1 MDLGLR
7 NSMLFE
13 DLKIKTIDSE
23 DEFNKFHQF
32 LIFSKATFLTHMSIL
47 QNSFKNNVLL
57 SISYNNQYIGFYYYL
72 FFIFIGQ

>member
-32 LIFSKATFLTHMSIL
+32 LIFS
-47 QNSFKNNVLL
+47 
-57 SISYNNQYIGFYYYL
+57 NQCFQGHKV
-72 FFIFIGQ
+72 FFQ